1 MTIQQALAA
10 VMVLGLTAYT
20 LLAGADFGGGVWDLL
35 ARGRQAP
42 AVRRLIAASLG
53 PVWEANH
60 VWLIFVIVAM
70 FSGFPVAFGVIG
82 STLELPLA
90 IALVGIVLRGA
101 GYVYRAYGD
110 GAAGGEA
117 LWGRVFAVCSLV
129 TPFSLGVTGAALATG
144 VGRPGHPSAPL
155 TSAFGLVAGALAV
168 AVTAFLAAVYL
179 CRDAARSPGDADL
192 VPGLRRRA
200 IGAAVVA
207 GALAAALLPLLW
219 RDAPVVADRFAT
231 RGTPFAVASALGG
244 VGAVALVWRRR
255 FVWARLAAGL
265 AAGGVLWG
273 WAAAQYPD
281 LVVGRVTI
289 GAAAAPAANQRA
301 LLIAIGAGMVFLVP
315 AVVVLF
321 RVAARPAVAGEAGT
335 TGTGTAASAVAG
347 GPVAVPG
354 GAVPGG
360 PGLSAASDDGA
371 SPTPRASTRRT
382 RGRRSGPGTPGG
394 RAARRG

>member
-1 MTIQQALAA
+1 MTTEQALAA
-10 VMVLGLTAYT
+10 VIVLGLTAYA

-35 ARGRQAP
+35 ARGRDAP
-42 AVRRLIAASLG
+42 ALRRLVADSLG

-129 TPFSLGVTGAALATG
+129 TPFALGVTGAALATG
-144 VGRPGHPSAPL
+144 VARPDDPTGPL
-155 TSAFGLVAGALAV
+155 TSPFGLVAGALAV

-179 CRDAARSPGDADL
+179 CRDAARAPGGAQL
-192 VPGLRRRA
+192 VPALRRRA
-200 IGAAVVA
+200 IGAGVVA

-219 RDAPVVADRFAT
+219 RDAPAVAGRFPA
-231 RGTPFAVASALGG
+231 RGAPFAAASALGG
-244 VGAVALVWRRR
+244 LAAVVLLWRRH

-273 WAAAQYPD
+273 WAASQYPD

-289 GAAAAPAANQRA
+289 DAAAAPAANQRA
-301 LLIAIGAGMVFLVP
+301 LLIAIAAGMVFLVP

-321 RVAARPAVAGEAGT
+321 RVAARPVVT
-335 TGTGTAASAVAG
+335 VPPTGPPTPPAPPAPAAPASA
-347 GPVAVPG
+347 PVVSP
-354 GAVPGG
+354 
-360 PGLSAASDDGA
+360 ASGDAA
-371 SPTPRASTRRT
+371 SPTPPASTRRSP
-382 RGRRSGPGTPGG
+382 GSRSGPGSPPG
-394 RAARRG
+394 RAAPPG